1 VELTVTEIEQL
12 CAYIYGVMVRVDHHA
27 GNAKEIV
34 LALAVAILWRK
45 NDDEPIRVMAH
56 GGETNNVL

>member
-1 VELTVTEIEQL
+1 
-12 CAYIYGVMVRVDHHA
+12 MVRVDHHA